1 MRLDCSYIIYD
12 RYGGDDRD
20 RTYCDRSRKI
30 YSLLPYHY
38 GGISMFGTRYRIRTG
53 VNAVKG
59 HYPRPLDEP
68 SKKGRAT
75 VAGPSVSLPR
85 EVSRRCGSQN
95 WRS

>member
-1 MRLDCSYIIYD
+1 
-12 RYGGDDRD
+12 
-20 RTYCDRSRKI
+20 
-30 YSLLPYHY
+30 
-38 GGISMFGTRYRIRTG
+38 MFGTRYRIRTG

-95 WRS
+95 LAVLGGNDPHSYGVTSHRASMNTLRPKNYYKVLSADLSIM